1 MVKVLLSLKWRYFLA
16 SFKKN
21 AWVII
26 SIIFGGLYG
35 LGSLGLWMALAY
47 WGGTD
52 PEANNNVYAVLAFG
66 LVLSLLW
73 WIVPIF
79 TSGMD
84 ATLDPDHLS
93 PYPLRRRDLQV
104 GQLLGG
110 FIGIPGVL
118 TLLFTLAT
126 ALFFIQ
132 QPFTLVLYLAC
143 AVLGLCL
150 ILSLSRA
157 VSLIAIE
164 LNAIPQVRQILLIL
178 SFLIAM
184 SAGLLIM
191 VITSILDDFWDQ
203 LPAVGRFVQWTP
215 LGAPWAAPIAV
226 YQGNW
231 VLFTG
236 LLAVSAVYVAGAW
249 ALWNVLLKRS
259 MNKMGAA
266 SNHASGKAVELG
278 NVGLFD
284 KFPAT
289 ARGAIA
295 ARVVLMLLRDQR
307 ANMNIVMIPAF
318 YLLFGVIGRV
328 QLGPDES
335 PTVFSMNPFVM
346 VFAPMMAGYVY
357 AYLVSY
363 ENSAFSMHVLAPLR
377 GKDDRWGR
385 AWGLSIMMVPL
396 IIVGSV
402 ILCALGR
409 DFSSLPL
416 LLAFSL
422 SLYMSSV
429 GISAFVDMV
438 ISVPVPGPKSSPW
451 KVQQQNDGLAKG
463 LVRMLLMLVM
473 AAFALPGGI
482 LWLVYLATGSAV
494 WMWAM
499 IVVCLVVGSGTLFT
513 GMHLGAK
520 RYDRLA
526 DQTLQRVSQFR

>member
-1 MVKVLLSLKWRYFLA
+1 
-16 SFKKN
+16 
-21 AWVII
+21 
-26 SIIFGGLYG
+26 
-35 LGSLGLWMALAY
+35 
-47 WGGTD
+47 
-52 PEANNNVYAVLAFG
+52 
-66 LVLSLLW
+66 
-73 WIVPIF
+73 
-79 TSGMD
+79 
-84 ATLDPDHLS
+84 
-93 PYPLRRRDLQV
+93 
-104 GQLLGG
+104 
-110 FIGIPGVL
+110 
-118 TLLFTLAT
+118 
-126 ALFFIQ
+126 
-132 QPFTLVLYLAC
+132 
-143 AVLGLCL
+143 
-150 ILSLSRA
+150 
-157 VSLIAIE
+157 
-164 LNAIPQVRQILLIL
+164 
-178 SFLIAM
+178 
-184 SAGLLIM
+184 
-191 VITSILDDFWDQ
+191 
-203 LPAVGRFVQWTP
+203 
-215 LGAPWAAPIAV
+215 
-226 YQGNW
+226 
-231 VLFTG
+231 
-236 LLAVSAVYVAGAW
+236 
-249 ALWNVLLKRS
+249 
-259 MNKMGAA
+259 MNKMCAA

-295 ARVVLMLLRDQR
+295 ARVVLLLLRDQR

-335 PTVFSMNPFVM
+335 STTFVLSPFVM

-385 AWGLSIMMVPL
+385 AWGLRIMMVPL

-416 LLAFSL
+416 LLVFSL
-422 SLYMSSV
+422 SLYTSSV

-499 IVVCLVVGSGTLFT
+499 IVVCLAVGAGTLFT